1 MKKILKIFENIKPIL
16 LSIIN
21 SGGIPY
27 LVGGTVRDIIL
38 KVDVK
43 DVDIEVHK
51 ISLSDLEKVLKS
63 FGHVRIVGKKFGVLR
78 IDGID
83 IDWSLPRKDS
93 KGRKPKVEIDPEM
106 TINNALRRRD
116 LTMNAMAIDLRELLP
131 VRPERSRRMAGVQH
145 EKIDFDQ
152 ATIIDPY
159 NGIKDLKNKIL
170 RVVDEELFLEDPL
183 RFFRVMQ
190 FIGRFEMMPDE
201 KLNEICKKMDL
212 RDLTTGKIVSKER
225 IFEEIK
231 KLFLKS
237 KKPSLAFRWLKEIS
251 RLKDIFPEI
260 YNLVGVEQKKE
271 YHPEG
276 DVFEH
281 TMQAIDAAVAFNK
294 YDNEDEK
301 LLIIFSVLCHDFGKP
316 ETTDKDL
323 SAKGHEKAGVEIA
336 KKFLKRITDNK
347 LLIDGICKLVLYHM
361 RPSLFVADKAKL
373 KAYKRL
379 AIKLS
384 PQVNMRQLALVAMF
398 DKRGRNPK
406 KGKPLG
412 DVYKE
417 QFDDFLK
424 MAKQAKIDK
433 GPEKP
438 VLLGKHI
445 LDVIEPGPQMGMIL
459 KRAYEIQIEENITDV
474 EELKKRV
481 I

>member
-1 MKKILKIFENIKPIL
+1 MKKILEVFENIKPIL
-16 LSIIN
+16 LAIIN

-27 LVGGTVRDIIL
+27 LVGGTVRDLII
-38 KVDVK
+38 KRNIK

-51 ISLSDLEKVLKS
+51 ISLFDLENILKS

-93 KGRKPKVEIDPEM
+93 KGRKPNVEIDPEM
-106 TINNALRRRD
+106 TIENALYRRD
-116 LTMNAMAIDLRELLP
+116 LTMNAMAIDLRELL
-131 VRPERSRRMAGVQH
+131 EH
-145 EKIDFDQ
+145 KKIDFNLSN
-152 ATIIDPY
+152 IIDPY
-159 NGIKDLKNKIL
+159 NGQQDLKNKTL
-170 RVVDEELFLEDPL
+170 CVVDQELFLEDPL

-190 FIGRFEMMPDE
+190 FIGRFEMMPDK

-251 RLKDIFPEI
+251 RLNNIFPEI

-281 TMQAIDAAVAFNK
+281 TMQAIDAAAVFDE
-294 YDNEDEK
+294 YDNEDK
-301 LLIIFSVLCHDFGKP
+301 KFLIMFSVLCHDFGKR
-316 ETTDKDL
+316 ETTDENL
-323 SAKGHEKAGVEIA
+323 SAKGHEKAGVNLA

-347 LLIDGICKLVLYHM
+347 LLIEGVCKLVLYHM

-406 KGKPLG
+406 KGEPLK
-412 DVYKE
+412 DFYKE
-417 QFDDFLK
+417 QFYDFLK

-438 VLLGKHI
+438 VLLGRHI
-445 LDVIEPGPQMGMIL
+445 LDVIEPGPKVGIIL
-459 KRAYEIQIEENITDV
+459 KKAYKIQTEENIKDI

-481 I
+481 LVK